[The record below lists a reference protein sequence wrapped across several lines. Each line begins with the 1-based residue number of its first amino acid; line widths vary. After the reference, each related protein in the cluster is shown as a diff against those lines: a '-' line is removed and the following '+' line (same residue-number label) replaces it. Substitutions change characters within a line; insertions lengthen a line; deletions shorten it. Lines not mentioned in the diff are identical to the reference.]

1 MKKDFFAMLREDKAI
16 DHHAH
21 WSDVKK
27 RLDTDARYRAVDSSG
42 QREDWFRDHVHDLKE
57 ERRREKRK
65 EKEKKKKR
73 SSRSRSK
80 ERRSKSRD
88 GKREN
93 GDRDGSEE
101 KKSDAESK
109 AREDG
114 EKTDEVRKKMIAVT
128 EMYEY
133 CFLSQYI

>member
-1 MKKDFFAMLREDKAI
+1 MLRDDKSI

-27 RLDTDARYRAVDSSG
+27 RLDSDPRYRAVESSG

-57 ERRREKRK
+57 ERRREKRR

-73 SSRSRSK
+73 SRSRSK

-88 GKREN
+88 GRKEN
-93 GDRDGSEE
+93 GDRDSEE
-101 KKSDAESK
+101 RKSDNEK
-109 AREDG
+109 KHREDG
-114 EKTDEVRKKMIAVT
+114 EKTDDEVRMVMAGCSTRGELNMGGSPWLTLI
-128 EMYEY
+128 
-133 CFLSQYI
+133 C